1 MYVGDIS
8 RKQEHRLMIPPE
20 TRFTQSGEASVA
32 YQVLGQGPF
41 DLVIVPG
48 FVSHVEYA
56 WEDPAYARFLQQLA
70 SFSRLIL
77 FDKRGT
83 GLSDRITGIP
93 TLEQRMD
100 DVRTVMDE
108 VGSQRA
114 ALFGVSEGGSMSVLF
129 AATYP
134 ERTSALVL
142 YGTIAKGRMVDDPSG
157 ALTREQDEESVDK
170 WRKGWGGPVNI
181 EYMAPSLA
189 HDERFRQWW
198 AKFLRLSAGPTTVI
212 DLFRLYAM
220 IDVSSILPSIHI
232 PTLVLHRTA
241 DVGIEVEQG
250 RYLAAHIPG
259 AKLVEL
265 AGEDHAW
272 WVGDTQA
279 IANEIA
285 EFLTGGQQGIE
296 PDRVLATVLFTD
308 IVDSTRRAAE
318 MGDRRWRDLIGSH
331 HVMLSKEI
339 GRFRG
344 RYVEST
350 GDGCLAT
357 FDGPARAIRCALALS
372 DESRRMGLE
381 IRAGLHTGEI
391 ELMEQRIGGIAVHTA
406 ARVLAHA
413 RANEVW
419 LSRTVKDLVAGSGF
433 EFSDEG
439 LHSLKGIPGEWRL
452 FRVQH

>member
-1 MYVGDIS
+1 M
-8 RKQEHRLMIPPE
+8 MPPV
-20 TRFTQSGEASVA
+20 TKYTQSGDASIA
-32 YQVLGQGPF
+32 YQVLGQGPL
-41 DLVIVPG
+41 DLIIVPG
-48 FVSHVEYA
+48 WVSHLEHT
-56 WEDPAYARFLQQLA
+56 WEDPSYARFLERLA

-100 DVRTVMDE
+100 DVRAVMDE

-114 ALFGVSEGGSMSVLF
+114 ALFGVSEGGSMSILF

-142 YGTIAKGRMVDDPSG
+142 YGTIAKGWLVKDASG
-157 ALTREQDEESVDK
+157 TLTREQDEASDDK
-170 WRKGWGGPVNI
+170 WRKGWGGPVSI
-181 EYMAPSLA
+181 ESMAPSVA
-189 HDERFRQWW
+189 HDELFRQWY

-212 DLFRLYAM
+212 NLLRMYGQ
-220 IDVSSILPSIHI
+220 IDVSTILPSIHI

-241 DVGIEVEQG
+241 DLAIEVEQG
-250 RYLAAHIPG
+250 RYLAEHIPG

-265 AGEDHAW
+265 AGEDHLW
-272 WVGDTQA
+272 WVGDTEA
-279 IANEIA
+279 IVNEIA
-285 EFLTGGQQGIE
+285 EFLTGEQQTIE

-308 IVDSTRRAAE
+308 IVDSTKRAAK
-318 MGDRRWRDLIGSH
+318 MGDRRWCDLLCSH
-331 HVMLSKEI
+331 HAMLSKEI

-344 RYVEST
+344 RYVQST

-391 ELMEQRIGGIAVHTA
+391 ELREQDIRGLAVHIA
-406 ARVLAHA
+406 ARVLAQA
-413 RANEVW
+413 QANEVW
-419 LSRTVKDLVAGSGF
+419 LSRTVKDLVVGSGF
-433 EFSDEG
+433 EFSEQG
-439 LHSLKGIPGEWRL
+439 EFSLKGIPGEWRL
-452 FRVQH
+452 FTVQR